1 MTDPLRD
8 IAMVTSQYVSD
19 YDFALDYFNAGI
31 ENREKWLIKLAN
43 KETDL
48 SARDRILNLIEEI
61 RNA

>member
-1 MTDPLRD
+1 
-8 IAMVTSQYVSD
+8 MVTSQYVSD

-48 SARDRILNLIEEI
+48 SARERILNLIEEI